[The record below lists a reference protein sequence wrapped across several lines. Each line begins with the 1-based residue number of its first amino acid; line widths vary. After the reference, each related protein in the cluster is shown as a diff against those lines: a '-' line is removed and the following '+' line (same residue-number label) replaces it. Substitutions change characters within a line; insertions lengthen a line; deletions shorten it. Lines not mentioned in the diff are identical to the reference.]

1 MAPLTGEVTRL
12 LIDLREGKAD
22 AKSQLFVLLHDEL
35 RRIAASRLRNERP
48 DHTLQPTALVNE
60 VYLRL
65 VEQSQQNWENRAHF
79 LGICAHLMRQIL
91 IDYARRRKTA
101 KRGGDIQ
108 FVPLDEFSVP
118 SAMQTPEDLLAL
130 DQVLS
135 RFELI
140 YPREGKVVVMR
151 FFGDMSEKEIALLVE
166 TSDRTVKRDW
176 DFARAWLLKEMT
188 K

>member
-1 MAPLTGEVTRL
+1 
-12 LIDLREGKAD
+12 
-22 AKSQLFVLLHDEL
+22 
-35 RRIAASRLRNERP
+35 
-48 DHTLQPTALVNE
+48 
-60 VYLRL
+60 
-65 VEQSQQNWENRAHF
+65 
-79 LGICAHLMRQIL
+79 
-91 IDYARRRKTA
+91 
-101 KRGGDIQ
+101 
-108 FVPLDEFSVP
+108 
-118 SAMQTPEDLLAL
+118 MQTPEDLLAL